1 LVQDVYAPVLQ
12 VNLMYA
18 EWLCRRIRPDSLG
31 LFPLGCS
38 DDHSCTHSVLWSQQ
52 PNGKPLT

>member
-1 LVQDVYAPVLQ
+1 LVQEAYAPVLQ
-12 VNLMYA
+12 VNLMYP
-18 EWLCRRIRPDSLG
+18 EWLCRRIHPDSLG

-38 DDHSCTHSVLWSQQ
+38 DDQSYTHSVLRSQQ